1 MASCLYVLQRKL
13 VFSRVLPRLA
23 RKLRTGLLYL
33 RRRRLEIF
41 PVWRHFTV
49 PGALMYD
56 ESQYVVDRIDEVSR
70 ILFPGAFLLTSLTY
84 WTYYIYIA
92 ED

>member
-1 MASCLYVLQRKL
+1 
-13 VFSRVLPRLA
+13 
-23 RKLRTGLLYL
+23 
-33 RRRRLEIF
+33 
-41 PVWRHFTV
+41 
-49 PGALMYD
+49 MYD

-70 ILFPGAFLLTSLTY
+70 ILFPGAFMLTSLTY